1 VTTFQLQIRQFDRR
15 VCVFELSWGKGLR
28 LSATL
33 AYPESAIACYAE
45 WQKVY
50 LNYYK
55 STLRGREVASGNLAL
70 PPIDWHAKL
79 VPAEAKLLSEFHHWL
94 RSAELFEI
102 RAAIARGQESEA
114 TSHKSAGLAGTGL
127 TVNSQPSIINV
138 FLTCHAIELERLP
151 WEAWEIGAEFPTFGT
166 IHLART
172 PVNIRQPTVSELQSS
187 RGKKARILVILG
199 DESGLNFQGDKEA
212 VHKLSRVAEIE
223 FVGWQPEQDIPEL
236 KAKISAAIASERG
249 WDVLL
254 FAGHSNETAITG
266 GELAIAPN
274 TSISIREITP
284 QLLLA
289 KQRGLKFAL
298 FNSCSGLS
306 IATSL
311 IDLGLSQVAIMRE
324 PIHNAVAQ
332 VFLVRFM
339 QGLAEYK
346 DVHES
351 LLGACHSLKV
361 EKNLTYPSAYLV
373 PSLFCHPDAVPYR
386 IPPNGLKE
394 RLKRIL
400 PSPTEAIAI
409 GTLTLLSLSAPVQDW
424 LLEQRVYTQAIYRQL
439 TGQIS
444 SWTPPPVLLVQIDE
458 DSIQKAEMADPKPM
472 NRAYLASL
480 VDRLARRNAKVVGI
494 DYILARPQGKS
505 DAPGGIAPDRA
516 FKQSVEAAVKRTPH
530 TRFVFAAVRDDSEKW
545 LKVSSEI
552 ASPNWSFVGHIDFV
566 RWYMSLVPLSD
577 APSQKL
583 PFSYL
588 LAFAHQVQANPQL
601 NSQTDFFSQA
611 SHYLKSE
618 KGLDAKTLFSRAS
631 QLQPI
636 TRFSYQWG
644 QMWLHPI
651 IDFSIPPERVYESI
665 PAWQLLNDGAD
676 SPKLPYLQQQI
687 AIVAPGGYG
696 DAGVLQGGKDSFE
709 LPAAVDFWFARASS
723 PVQRHRLTGGE
734 VHAYMIHHF
743 LNRRLVVPI
752 PDLWLIGVAVLLGKL
767 LAKISTN
774 ISLRKRHLWVMLI
787 GGTGVYGLVSLQVYI
802 SAAILLPWVFP
813 IVTVWTYAVP
823 VLLRKKSY

>member
-1 VTTFQLQIRQFDRR
+1 MTTFQLQVRQFERQT
-15 VCVFELSWGKGLR
+15 CVFELSWGKGQR

-33 AYPESAIACYAE
+33 AYPKSAIACYTE

-50 LNYYK
+50 LSYYK
-55 STLRGREVASGNLAL
+55 STLRGRAVTSGNIAL

-79 VPAEAKLLSEFHHWL
+79 VQAEAKLLSEFHHWL

-102 RAAIARGQESEA
+102 RAVMAKGHLSLLDREA
-114 TSHKSAGLAGTGL
+114 QMTHEQAKQTAD
-127 TVNSQPSIINV
+127 I
-138 FLTCHAIELERLP
+138 FLTCHSIELERLP
-151 WEAWEIGAEFPTFGT
+151 WEAWEIGAEFPTFGVIRIT
-166 IHLART
+166 RT
-172 PVNIRQPTVSELQSS
+172 PVNIRQPSGSDSQSF

-199 DESGLNFQGDKEA
+199 DETGLNFQGDKEA
-212 VHKLSRVAEIE
+212 VDKLSRLADIE
-223 FVGWQPEQDIPEL
+223 FVGWQPGQDIPEL
-236 KAKISAAIASERG
+236 KAKISAAIASEHG

-254 FAGHSNETAITG
+254 FAGHSNEMAITG

-298 FNSCSGLS
+298 FNSCCGLDL
-306 IATSL
+306 ATSL

-339 QGLAEYK
+339 QGLAEHK
-346 DVHES
+346 DVHDS
-351 LLGACHSLKV
+351 LLAACHSLKV
-361 EKNLTYPSAYLV
+361 EKNLTYPSAHLV
-373 PSLFCHPDAVPYR
+373 PSLFCHPDAVLYR

-394 RLKRIL
+394 LLKRIL
-400 PSPTEAIAI
+400 PTPTEAIAI

-424 LLEQRVYTQAIYRQL
+424 LLEQRVYTQSVYRQL
-439 TGQIS
+439 TGHLS
-444 SWTPPPVLLVQIDE
+444 SSTPPPVLLVQIDE
-458 DSIQKAEMADPKPM
+458 ESIQKADMADPKPM
-472 NRAYLASL
+472 NRTYLASL
-480 VDRLARRNAKVVGI
+480 AEQLARRNAKVVGI
-494 DYILARPQGKS
+494 DYILARPQRKS
-505 DAPGGIAPDRA
+505 EEPGGIPPDRA
-516 FKQSVEAAVKRTPH
+516 LRQSLETAVKRTPH
-530 TRFVFAAVRDDSEKW
+530 TKFVFAAVRDDSGKW
-545 LKVSSEI
+545 LKVSPEI
-552 ASPNWSFVGHIDFV
+552 ASPNWSFIGHIDFV

-588 LAFAHQVQANPQL
+588 LALAHQLPVNPQL
-601 NSQTDFFSQA
+601 DSQTDFFTQA
-611 SHYLKSE
+611 SQYFKTE
-618 KGLDAKTLFSRAS
+618 TKRDRKTLFSPAS

-651 IDFSIPPERVYESI
+651 VDFSIPPEQVYESI
-665 PAWQLLNDGAD
+665 PAWQLLSNDD
-676 SPKLPYLQQQI
+676 NSPKLPHLQQQV
-687 AIVAPGGYG
+687 AIIAPGGYG
-696 DAGVLQGGKDSFE
+696 DAGILQGGKDSFE
-709 LPAAVDFWFARASS
+709 LPAAVNFWFARASS
-723 PVQRHRLTGGE
+723 PVPRHRLTGGE

-752 PDLWLIGVAVLLGKL
+752 PDLWLIGVAIVLGKL
-767 LAKISTN
+767 TVEFWAN
-774 ISLRKRHLWVMLI
+774 PSLRKRPLWVMLI
-787 GGTGVYGLVSLQVYI
+787 SGTFIYGLVSLQAYI

-813 IVTVWTYAVP
+813 TVTVWTYALP
-823 VLLRKKSY
+823 VLWRKKPD